1 MALEQQEN
9 TPKKTLTA
17 AQEIFVSS
25 PEDYK
30 NIIRLV
36 LKEERDVMHM
46 RNRTNIHQKIYNHI
60 RQVIR

>member
-1 MALEQQEN
+1 MAPEQQED
-9 TPKKTLTA
+9 TPKKNLTA

-25 PEDYK
+25 PDDYK

-46 RNRTNIHQKIYNHI
+46 RTRTHIHQKIYNHI